1 MASFDLAFNTRKDG
15 VVVLQTLL
23 ESGIQVGDTVTIAGN
38 AVIANGNYKVLST
51 EAAEFTGVDQ
61 YGDFEFDYNVIIQN
75 QFLVSNAGAD
85 VTRSV
90 AAGTVT
96 FTPSVTWIVNAD
108 VVAWL
113 GIDSATSNDTAF
125 ITTCV
130 AAANYWCW
138 NKRRESNYADSLT
151 TVPDASVK
159 LGTIMYAATLYRER
173 GTSGDSYAS
182 YDGFG
187 NQPQPVT
194 LARIMQLLGA
204 SRASV
209 A

>member
-1 MASFDLAFNTRKDG
+1 MASFDLAFNTRLND

-23 ESGIQVGDTVTIAGN
+23 DSEIQVGDNVTIAGN
-38 AVIANGNYKVLST
+38 AVIANGTYKVLST
-51 EAAEFTGVDQ
+51 ESAEFLGVDE
-61 YGDFEFDYNVIIQN
+61 YGDFDFDYNIIIQN

-90 AAGTVT
+90 ATGTVV

-108 VVAWL
+108 VVEWL
-113 GIDSATSNDTAF
+113 GIDSATANDTAF

>member
-23 ESGIQVGDTVTIAGN
+23 DSEIQVGDNVTIAGN
-38 AVIANGNYKVLST
+38 AVIANGTYKVLST
-51 EAAEFTGVDQ
+51 EAAQFLGLDQ
-61 YGDFEFDYNVIIQN
+61 FGDFEFDYNVIIQN

-90 AAGTVT
+90 ATGTVT